1 MAVAKNVT
9 TELPLA
15 GQGQGFLVQ
24 WGPLANGDTGDLF
37 DMTGFVPLSV
47 QVEGT
52 FGAAG
57 SVTLEGSNDGTNK
70 HTLKDPNGNVLTFT
84 SAGLVAVGT
93 QPRYVRPNAT
103 AGDGTTALT
112 VSLWVTKARPR

>member
-1 MAVAKNVT
+1 MAVAKNT
-9 TELPLA
+9 DTEFPGP

-37 DMTGFVPLSV
+37 DMTGFEPLSF

-52 FGAAG
+52 FGTGG
-57 SVTLEGSNDGTNK
+57 SVSLEGSNDGTNK
-70 HTLKDPNGNVLTFT
+70 RAVKDPNGTAVTLTA
-84 SAGLVAVGT
+84 AGIAAVGT
-93 QPRYVRPNAT
+93 NTRYVRPNCT

-112 VSLWVTKARPR
+112 ASLWLRKARHR